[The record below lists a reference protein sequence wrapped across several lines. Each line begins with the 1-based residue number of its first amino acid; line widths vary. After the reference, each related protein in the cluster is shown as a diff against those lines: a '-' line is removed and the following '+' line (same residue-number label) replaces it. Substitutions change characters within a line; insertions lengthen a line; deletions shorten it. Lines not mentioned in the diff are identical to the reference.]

1 MTDSTRHARSDAS
14 LRGVKRFIW
23 ILLIV
28 AVILAI
34 WGVVSRVRGREKV
47 GQETAKDAVPVVMV
61 AKPTRGP
68 ETDELVLPGN
78 VTAYIEAPI
87 YARTSGYLKTWYTD
101 IGAPVKRGQL
111 LAEIETPEVD
121 QQLRQSKSD
130 LATAEANAK
139 IAVITDVRWKGLLV
153 NQAVSPQDADTR
165 AATAQAAQASA
176 ASAQANVGRL
186 EELEGFKRVIAPFDG
201 VVTARNTDI
210 GALINAGQIAGA
222 QLFKVSDVTRLRIY
236 VQVPEQYATQTKP
249 GMEAQ
254 LRFNEH
260 PGIDY
265 PAKLVRT
272 AQALDPTLRTLQV
285 ELQVDNSKGE
295 LFPGSYAEVHFK
307 LPGDDHTLRVPATA
321 LVFRAQGLQIATVV
335 RDNQG
340 NQEDQSGQVKLHSV
354 TQGRD
359 FGNTVEVLNGL
370 TADDLVVVNPP
381 DSITDGAQVR
391 IAKPQQNQQGKP
403 GAPGAQQGQGQQ
415 GQGQQGQ
422 GQAGQGDK
430 DQGQDQEK
438 GQLEQEQEQQAH
450 GRGADQS
457 QGGQKPGQGQG
468 QQQGQGKK
476 QPQDQQQ

>member
-1 MTDSTRHARSDAS
+1 MTDSTRHASSDDS
-14 LRGVKRFIW
+14 LHGVKRFLW

-34 WGVVSRVRGREKV
+34 WGVVSRVRGREKI
-47 GQETAKDAVPVVMV
+47 GKETSQEAVPVVMT

-68 ETDELVLPGN
+68 QTDELVLPGN

-101 IGAPVKRGQL
+101 IGTSVKRGQL

-130 LATAEANAK
+130 LATAEANSR
-139 IAVITDVRWKGLLV
+139 IATITDARWKGLLV

-165 AATAQAAQASA
+165 AATAQAAQATA

-186 EELEGFKRVIAPFDG
+186 EELESFKRVVAPFDG

-210 GALINAGQIAGA
+210 GALINAGQTAGA
-222 QLFKVSDVTRLRIY
+222 QLFRVSDTTRLRIY

-249 GMEAQ
+249 GVEAQ

-260 PGIDY
+260 PGKDY

-307 LPGDDHTLRVPATA
+307 LPADENTLRVPATA
-321 LVFRAQGLQIATVV
+321 LVFRAQGLQVATVV
-335 RDNQG
+335 QG
-340 NQEDQSGQVKLHSV
+340 GQGGQGGQVKLHSV

-370 TADDLVVVNPP
+370 TADEEVIINPP

-391 IAKPQQNQQGKP
+391 IAKPPQKQQGKP
-403 GAPGAQQGQGQQ
+403 GQQGKGQQQSQGQGQGQSQGQQ
-415 GQGQQGQ
+415 GQGGQ
-422 GQAGQGDK
+422 

-438 GQLEQEQEQQAH
+438 GQLEQEQEQQKRA
-450 GRGADQS
+450 
-457 QGGQKPGQGQG
+457 QGQG
-468 QQQGQGKK
+468 
-476 QPQDQQQ
+476 

>member
-1 MTDSTRHARSDAS
+1 MTDSTRHANSDDS
-14 LRGVKRFIW
+14 LRGVKRFLW

-28 AVILAI
+28 AIILAI
-34 WGVVSRVRGREKV
+34 WGVVSRVRGREKI
-47 GQETAKDAVPVVMV
+47 GKETSQEAVPVVMT

-68 ETDELVLPGN
+68 QTDELVLPGN

-101 IGAPVKRGQL
+101 IGTPVKRGQL

-130 LATAEANAK
+130 LATAEANSR
-139 IAVITDVRWKGLLV
+139 IATITDARWKGLLV

-165 AATAQAAQASA
+165 AATAQAAQATA

-186 EELEGFKRVIAPFDG
+186 EELESFKRVVAPFDG

-210 GALINAGQIAGA
+210 GALINAGQTAGA
-222 QLFKVSDVTRLRIY
+222 QLFRVSDTTRLRIY

-249 GMEAQ
+249 GVEAQ

-260 PGIDY
+260 PGKDY

-285 ELQVDNSKGE
+285 ELQVDNSNGE

-307 LPGDDHTLRVPATA
+307 LPADENTLRVPATA
-321 LVFRAQGLQIATVV
+321 LVFRAQGLQVATVV
-335 RDNQG
+335 QG
-340 NQEDQSGQVKLHSV
+340 GQVKLHSV

-359 FGNTVEVLNGL
+359 FGNSVEVLNGL
-370 TADDLVVVNPP
+370 TAEDEVIVNPP

-391 IAKPQQNQQGKP
+391 IAKPPQNRQGKP
-403 GAPGAQQGQGQQ
+403 GEQQGQGQQ
-415 GQGQQGQ
+415 QSQGQ
-422 GQAGQGDK
+422 G
-430 DQGQDQEK
+430 
-438 GQLEQEQEQQAH
+438 
-450 GRGADQS
+450 
-457 QGGQKPGQGQG
+457 GQG
-468 QQQGQGKK
+468 QQQGQG
-476 QPQDQQQ
+476 QQKHAHGQG

>member
-1 MTDSTRHARSDAS
+1 MTDSTRHAHSDDS
-14 LRGVKRFIW
+14 LRGVKRFLW

-28 AVILAI
+28 AIILAI
-34 WGVVSRVRGREKV
+34 WGVVSRVRGREKI
-47 GQETAKDAVPVVMV
+47 GKETSQEAVPVVMT

-68 ETDELVLPGN
+68 QTDELVLPGN

-101 IGAPVKRGQL
+101 IGTPVKRGQL

-130 LATAEANAK
+130 LATAEANSR
-139 IAVITDVRWKGLLV
+139 IATITDARWKGLLV

-165 AATAQAAQASA
+165 AATAQAAQATA

-186 EELEGFKRVIAPFDG
+186 QELESFKRVVAPFDG

-210 GALINAGQIAGA
+210 GALINAGQTAGA
-222 QLFKVSDVTRLRIY
+222 QLFRVSDTTRLRIY
-236 VQVPEQYATQTKP
+236 VQVPEQYATQTRP
-249 GMEAQ
+249 GVEAQ

-260 PGIDY
+260 PGKDY

-307 LPGDDHTLRVPATA
+307 LPADENTLRVPATA
-321 LVFRAQGLQIATVV
+321 LVFRAQGLQVATVV
-335 RDNQG
+335 QG
-340 NQEDQSGQVKLHSV
+340 GQGGGQGGQGGQVKLHSV

-370 TADDLVVVNPP
+370 TADDEVIVNPP

-391 IAKPQQNQQGKP
+391 IAKPPQNQQGKP
-403 GAPGAQQGQGQQ
+403 GQQGQG
-415 GQGQQGQ
+415 GQ
-422 GQAGQGDK
+422 
-430 DQGQDQEK
+430 DQGQEK
-438 GQLEQEQEQQAH
+438 GQLEQEQEQQRH
-450 GRGADQS
+450 GRGQDQG
-457 QGGQKPGQGQG
+457 QGGQG
-468 QQQGQGKK
+468 QQQGQGGQGQQKG
-476 QPQDQQQ
+476 QGGQGQQQGQQQGQGQQKRAQGQG